1 MESNFFSK
9 KYFKSVFFCHQS
21 VQLFSKNR
29 RNGLIFFLFFSKI
42 YENCTT
48 SIFSIHLMSNY
59 QTLIKACINTTYKKI
74 GILSI
79 FEKKISSEKKKSQYY
94 HIQDYVMHTKNYIF
108 FLPKFFFRKM
118 FVCVQNLIFGLK
130 KNIAYKIQF
139 VIEKKFGANFQNN
152 LKKFAYKFQLGVEK
166 KI

>member
-42 YENCTT
+42 YENCMT

-94 HIQDYVMHTKNYIF
+94 HIQDYVMHTKNYILHAKIF
-108 FLPKFFFRKM
+108 FSKNVCLRTKFDFWIKKKH
-118 FVCVQNLIFGLK
+118 CVQNSICG
-130 KNIAYKIQF
+130 
-139 VIEKKFGANFQNN
+139 
-152 LKKFAYKFQLGVEK
+152 
-166 KI
+166 